1 MAASL
6 LKRMIL
12 VLEGGSGA
20 TLGLKWYKDFNPEAS
35 TTTVISLNPITT
47 GTVALWGASSSLY
60 GTTTVT
66 TTSSGSFVVGS
77 HYAIATV
84 GTTDFTAIGSDDNDV
99 GTVFKATG
107 VGGGNGTAVSHTHTA
122 ALHTGSSKYTPIFGL
137 QEYRT
142 PLTGSAKRLKL
153 NLSIT
158 SNGFDASLQDLTLL
172 HKEGKIR

>member
-60 GTTTVT
+60 GATT
-66 TTSSGSFVVGS
+66 
-77 HYAIATV
+77 
-84 GTTDFTAIGSDDNDV
+84 
-99 GTVFKATG
+99 
-107 VGGGNGTAVSHTHTA
+107 VSHTHVA
-122 ALHTGSSKYTPIFGL
+122 ATHPASSKYTPIFGL